1 MKIQTTTTARCAT
14 CGTGQMTLAALEKH
28 IAKRH
33 PGARME
39 IEQPSQGYGEQLL
52 PIRGSGG
59 GQAWIWVR
67 QSWRVAK

>member
-1 MKIQTTTTARCAT
+1 
-14 CGTGQMTLAALEKH
+14 MTLAALEKH

-59 GQAWIWVR
+59 GQAWIWLR
-67 QSWRVAK
+67 QAWRVAK